1 MSDSRFR
8 ICIMSNSRL
17 KTLDGKFLPSRVAV
31 CSNIWFPIAAVRF
44 INENNPAYLFICI
57 AIFVVLMMTTYFISK
72 RNIGNSYNTYSVV
85 IMGGFVLCLEI
96 AAAILT
102 WSIPSIM
109 VLIGFA
115 LFIPL
120 FTVSCLKCVK
130 KRQEAP

>member
-1 MSDSRFR
+1 MN
-8 ICIMSNSRL
+8 NSKS
-17 KTLDGKFLPSRVAV
+17 KTLDGKFLPPRVAV

-44 INENNPAYLFICI
+44 IKENNPAYLFICI
-57 AIFVVLMMTTYFISK
+57 AIFIVLITATYFISK

-96 AAAILT
+96 VATILT

-120 FTVSCLKCVK
+120 LTVSCLKCAQ
-130 KRQEAP
+130 KRREAP